1 MAGENT
7 HVNTIKAGEIGEVRI
22 ADDVVAIIAGLAAS
36 DVKGVASLSGNAT
49 REVIGKLGIKGLGK
63 SIRLTVED
71 GEVHVWLKV
80 NIRYGFNI
88 PETSEKIQDRVATA
102 IETMTG
108 LNVAEVNVRVNSV
121 SGVLV
126 NNAKLQ
132 AGETQTIQ
140 VPAGVYVI
148 NGVKIIVK

>member
-36 DVKGVASLSGNAT
+36 DV
-49 REVIGKLGIKGLGK
+49 GIKGLGK

-121 SGVLV
+121 VMEKGQAEE
-126 NNAKLQ
+126 NNA
-132 AGETQTIQ
+132 
-140 VPAGVYVI
+140 
-148 NGVKIIVK
+148 

>member
-1 MAGENT
+1 MAEDRNMY
-7 HVNTIKAGEIGEVRI
+7 TIKEDGGIGTVKV
-22 ADDVVAIIAGLAAS
+22 ADEVVAIIAGLAAS

-108 LNVAEVNVRVNSV
+108 LNVAEVNVRVNRDCRLNYGDHHDQKRIERAHIQRAV
-121 SGVLV
+121 YRAVLC
-126 NNAKLQ
+126 
-132 AGETQTIQ
+132 GE
-140 VPAGVYVI
+140 
-148 NGVKIIVK
+148 

>member
-1 MAGENT
+1 MEVENSMAGEST
-7 HVNTIKAGEIGEVRI
+7 HVNTIRAGEIGEVKI
-22 ADDVVAIIAGLAAS
+22 ADDVVAIIAGLAAA

-80 NIRYGFNI
+80 NIRYGYNI
-88 PETSEKIQDRVATA
+88 PETSEKVQDRVADA

-108 LNVAEVNVRVNSV
+108 LNVSEVNVRVNSV
-121 SGVLV
+121 VMDK
-126 NNAKLQ
+126 AQ
-132 AGETQTIQ
+132 AEE
-140 VPAGVYVI
+140 I
-148 NGVKIIVK
+148 NS

>member
-1 MAGENT
+1 MAGETT
-7 HVNTIKAGEIGEVRI
+7 HVNTIRAGEIGEVRV

-36 DVKGVASLSGNAT
+36 DVKGVASLAGNAT

-80 NIRYGFNI
+80 NIRYGYNI
-88 PETSEKIQDRVATA
+88 PETSAKVQDRVATA

-108 LNVAEVNVRVNSV
+108 LNVSEVNVRVSTVVMDKSQVEENS
-121 SGVLV
+121 
-126 NNAKLQ
+126 Q
-132 AGETQTIQ
+132 
-140 VPAGVYVI
+140 
-148 NGVKIIVK
+148 

>member
-1 MAGENT
+1 MAGETT
-7 HVNTIKAGEIGEVRI
+7 HVNTISTGEIGEVRI

-80 NIRYGFNI
+80 NIRYGYNVT
-88 PETSEKIQDRVATA
+88 ETSEKVQDRVATA

-108 LNVAEVNVRVNSV
+108 LPVAEVNVRVNSV
-121 SGVLV
+121 VMDK
-126 NNAKLQ
+126 AQ
-132 AGETQTIQ
+132 AEEK
-140 VPAGVYVI
+140 
-148 NGVKIIVK
+148 NS